1 MNKSG
6 KKAGL
11 KYFCE
16 KCDYHAR
23 DNHDLKRHCST
34 RKHKMDNVDNGWI
47 TSARDSPNPYHCM
60 LCNKKYK
67 FKSGLCK
74 HNKKYHSSNNIVTK
88 KEIKCPLVKP
98 HVVDIEKESLKEE
111 VKELRNMVHEMVK
124 AQHEKIISI
133 NRQLL
138 MEYSELQSG
147 VIIYKK
153 SQNILLMHSP
163 SQIKE
168 LSL

>member
-1 MNKSG
+1 MLILL
-6 KKAGL
+6 KKIWL
-11 KYFCE
+11 I
-16 KCDYHAR
+16 
-23 DNHDLKRHCST
+23 
-34 RKHKMDNVDNGWI
+34 NGF
-47 TSARDSPNPYHCM
+47 
-60 LCNKKYK
+60 L
-67 FKSGLCK
+67 
-74 HNKKYHSSNNIVTK
+74 IVLVVSISLLSVYWHHQMYLLHK
-88 KEIKCPLVKP
+88 KEK
-98 HVVDIEKESLKEE
+98 
-111 VKELRNMVHEMVK
+111 MVIVQNEQIV
-124 AQHEKIISI
+124 AI